1 MEAKYNEM
9 SIKDRILNIVDGNL
23 DEISA
28 GLGKAYLEYR
38 KTSSQL
44 SDRQYILELFTPT
57 GVEYLI
63 KFFRDKYKLSLK
75 ITGSF
80 ICDGAFTVFTYY
92 SKPVF
97 DKKKDAFFLQDTAGV
112 FDEFIVINSIVS
124 PYGNGKGQKALKSL
138 LDKYYTIPVVLQ
150 AGFLLSGDYEYYY
163 ATGSF
168 DYVNKLVQVYER
180 LGFINVNN
188 KIGNYEESYIMINPN
203 GCKEEDSERFNSI
216 ISDVQNMDV
225 F

>member
-1 MEAKYNEM
+1 METKYNEM

-23 DEISA
+23 DEISV

-44 SDRQYILELFTPT
+44 SDRQCILELFTPS

-63 KFFRDKYKLSLK
+63 KFFRDNYKLSLK

-80 ICDGAFTVFTYY
+80 VSDGAFIVFTYY
-92 SKPVF
+92 DKPVF
-97 DKKKDAFFLQDTAGV
+97 NKKKDAFFLQDVATV
-112 FDEFIVINSIVS
+112 FDQYIVINSIVS
-124 PYGNGKGQKALKSL
+124 PCGNGNGQKALKSL
-138 LDKYYTIPVVLQ
+138 LEKYYTIPVVLQ
-150 AGFLLSGDYEYYY
+150 AGFLLSGDYEYYCD
-163 ATGSF
+163 TGSF
-168 DYVNKLVQVYER
+168 DYVNKLVQIYER
-180 LGFINVNN
+180 LGFINVND

-203 GCKEEDSERFNSI
+203 GCNGEDSKRFNSVI
-216 ISDVQNMDV
+216 TDVQNMNV